1 MHPPLNADADRNRL
15 KHGVQ
20 HSKLIEVDRYA
31 RKMSD
36 VLSKITIAKTTIFMY
51 NYSNES
57 VRRANAPAG

>member
-1 MHPPLNADADRNRL
+1 
-15 KHGVQ
+15 
-20 HSKLIEVDRYA
+20 
-31 RKMSD
+31 MSD